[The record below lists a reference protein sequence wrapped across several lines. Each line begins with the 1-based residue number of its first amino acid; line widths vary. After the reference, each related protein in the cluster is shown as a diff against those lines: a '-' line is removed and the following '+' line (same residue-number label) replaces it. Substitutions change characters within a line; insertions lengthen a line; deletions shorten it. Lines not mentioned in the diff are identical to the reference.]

1 MKGENVGKKEIEGN
15 RKLFSVSETVSF
27 MESLRENVITLKA
40 QKKMTL
46 RTLAEKADLS
56 EDTLGTFLSGKARDC
71 NLSTVIKLAKAL
83 NISIDELVGA
93 DTINSSTRES
103 LAICRNL
110 PDNAVY
116 LIRWYIRYIN
126 SLNSKNEPNKRYVSV
141 MELECNHHG
150 NLKLTSTYKHIDITH
165 INEEYRYKVFFGIKI
180 PCDHYMPLY
189 SPYDTLLIANDRLP
203 NANEHCLIRISN
215 CLYIGRRK
223 VENGIANY
231 YSIRD
236 GKFRISESEI
246 QELVGYVVGFLNP
259 DGSWGIR

>member
-1 MKGENVGKKEIEGN
+1 MGKKEIEGN
-15 RKLFSVSETVSF
+15 RKLFSVSENVTF

-40 QKKMTL
+40 KNKLTL

-56 EDTLGTFLSGKARDC
+56 EDTIGTFLNGKAKDC

-93 DTINSSTRES
+93 DTIDDVTRES
-103 LAICRNL
+103 LSICRTL

-116 LIRWYIRYIN
+116 LIRWYIRYIE
-126 SLNSKNEPNKRYVSV
+126 SLNKNNEPNKRYVSV
-141 MELECNHHG
+141 MELECSHHG
-150 NLKLTSTYKHIDITH
+150 NLKLTTNYEHIDISH
-165 INEEYRYKVFFGIKI
+165 INEEYRYRGFFGIKM
-180 PCDHYMPLY
+180 PCEHYMPFY

-259 DGSWGIR
+259 DGSWVIR

>member
-1 MKGENVGKKEIEGN
+1 MKGENVAKKENNIN
-15 RKLFSVSETVSF
+15 KKLKSVSDNVTF
-27 MESLRENVITLKA
+27 MESLRENVGILKN
-40 QKKMTL
+40 QNKLTL
-46 RTLAEKADLS
+46 RSLAEKADLS
-56 EDTLGTFLSGKARDC
+56 EDTLGTFLNGKAKDC
-71 NLSTVIKLAKAL
+71 NLSTVIKLSKAL

-93 DTINSSTRES
+93 DTIDSLTKES
-103 LAICRNL
+103 ISICRNL
-110 PDNAVY
+110 PENAVY
-116 LIRWYIRYIN
+116 LIRWYIRYIE
-126 SLNSKNEPNKRYVSV
+126 SLNKNNEPNKRYVSV

-150 NLKLTSTYKHIDITH
+150 NLKLTSTYSHIDITH

-180 PCDHYMPLY
+180 PCEHYMPAY

-223 VENGIANY
+223 VESGIANY

-236 GKFRISESEI
+236 GKFRISEREI